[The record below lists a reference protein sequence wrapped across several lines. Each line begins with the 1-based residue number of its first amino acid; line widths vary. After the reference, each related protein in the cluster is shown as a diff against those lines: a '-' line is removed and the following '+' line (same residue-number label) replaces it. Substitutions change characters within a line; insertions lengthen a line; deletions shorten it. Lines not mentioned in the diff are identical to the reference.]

1 MNLDKKSSFTFATC
15 GINQGVA
22 KYYLEK
28 NGYSNFKFGN
38 STNST
43 YMIMTNR
50 VTLNNT
56 SLEHDEKW
64 KSENLTNCFDKYR
77 GLEVSVVTRSGL
89 LLSIIK
95 KIN

>member
-1 MNLDKKSSFTFATC
+1 
-15 GINQGVA
+15 
-22 KYYLEK
+22 
-28 NGYSNFKFGN
+28 
-38 STNST
+38 
-43 YMIMTNR
+43 MIMTNR

-64 KSENLTNCFDKYR
+64 KAENLTNCFDKYR

-89 LLSIIK
+89 LLSVIK